1 MAVSQLEVV
10 DGPVIAYDDT
20 AGDGPVMIL
29 SHGLFMDRTM
39 FGPQVDHFRS
49 RFRCITWDERGHGE
63 TVWAGGAFTYWDS
76 ARDLLAL
83 MDALGI
89 DRAVH
94 VGMSQGGLLGMRA
107 ALLAPERFHGT
118 VMLSTQAGQLA
129 EEGAAAFKAIVDEWI
144 EAGATEDKLTFLTDL
159 ILGPGVDPTYWRAA
173 WSRLSP
179 QQLTDATGAL
189 YSLEEIYDRL
199 PEVTVPLMVIH
210 GLADVSTPWQR
221 ARRVALEV
229 ADCRGLTLVPG
240 GPHAVNLSQPE
251 VVNAALD
258 TFVDSVLGE
267 HAVPLADARIVP

>member
-63 TVWAGGAFTYWDS
+63 TAWAGGNFTYWDS

-118 VMLSTQAGQLA
+118 VMLSSQAGELA
-129 EEGAAAFKAIVDEWI
+129 EDSADAFKAIIGEWI
-144 EAGATEDKLTFLTDL
+144 EEGASEDKLTFLADL
-159 ILGPGVDPTYWRAA
+159 ILGPGVDPTYWRGV
-173 WSRLSP
+173 WSRFTP
-179 QQLTDATGAL
+179 QQLSDATSAL
-189 YSLEEIYDRL
+189 YSLEAIYDRL
-199 PEVTVPLMVIH
+199 PDVTVPLAVIH

-240 GPHAVNLSQPE
+240 GPHAVNLVRPE

-258 TFVDSVLGE
+258 TFVDGLLGE
-267 HAVPLADARIVP
+267 HAVALADARIVP